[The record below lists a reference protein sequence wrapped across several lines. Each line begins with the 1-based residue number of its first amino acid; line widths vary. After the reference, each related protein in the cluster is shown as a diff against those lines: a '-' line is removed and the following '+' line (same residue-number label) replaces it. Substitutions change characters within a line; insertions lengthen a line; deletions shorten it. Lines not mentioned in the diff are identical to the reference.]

1 MAEYIRVIANI
12 VSIVFVTYGIFVLR
26 KWKKVADKLN
36 DLTYSATDVARYIIL
51 RCNQRGKTISNL
63 KLQKILY
70 FVQAEFL
77 VSQGKPCFRERIE
90 AWDFGPVI
98 PDVYHRYKVYGSASI
113 PSVRDENYCPFDRE
127 DKALAD
133 GIIDE
138 CAKYS
143 ASTLVEITHR
153 QAPWR
158 TAYHQYSGAV
168 ISNESIKSFFQEG

>member
-1 MAEYIRVIANI
+1 M
-12 VSIVFVTYGIFVLR
+12 
-26 KWKKVADKLN
+26 
-36 DLTYSATDVARYIIL
+36 YSAIDVAKYIIV
-51 RCNQRGKTISNL
+51 RCNQLGKTISNL

-77 VSQGKPCFRERIE
+77 VSQDQPCFHEQIE

-113 PSVRDENYCPFDRE
+113 PRVRDDNYCPFDKKDRG
-127 DKALAD
+127 LAD

-153 QAPWR
+153 QSPWI
-158 TAYHQYSGAV
+158 TAYQKYSGA
-168 ISNESIKSFFQEG
+168 IITNSSIKSFFQES